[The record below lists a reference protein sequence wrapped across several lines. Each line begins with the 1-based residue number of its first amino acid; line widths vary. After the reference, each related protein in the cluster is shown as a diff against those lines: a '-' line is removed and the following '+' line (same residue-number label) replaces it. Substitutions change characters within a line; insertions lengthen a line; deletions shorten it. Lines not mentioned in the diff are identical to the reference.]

1 MITWRCPSPEP
12 FCGRCGRLL
21 SPDEPVLEL
30 TVRGL
35 SRVLV
40 RCQGCVGEEPPAD
53 VQTEREVGGLSKGEV
68 MRRLSEIVP
77 SLRAES
83 WAARSGE
90 QE

>member
-40 RCQGCVGEEPPAD
+40 
-53 VQTEREVGGLSKGEV
+53 
-68 MRRLSEIVP
+68 
-77 SLRAES
+77 
-83 WAARSGE
+83 
-90 QE
+90 